1 MNPRID
7 PTASATLARATA
19 WNIAGRVGP
28 LLLALAATPFLLDTL
43 GVARWGF
50 FALAL
55 SLAGMFGI
63 FDLGIG
69 RALTRLVAGGLG
81 RAAAGGAGIEGAV
94 LAGLLLLAG
103 LGAVAGLA
111 AGAGAWAYAAL
122 LDVTPAL
129 RAELRWAMAALALS
143 APLVL
148 LNAGMW
154 GVLAAHQRFAAANR
168 VNLRL
173 AMLYYLG
180 PLAAL
185 HVWDHLAAATLVLGA
200 SRAAM
205 AWAYWRLCRAAL
217 PGLAGA
223 RPDRAAIGPL
233 LRQGGWITVSN
244 ILWPVSQQLDRFI
257 IAVRLSAEAA
267 AWYATPFD
275 LVIRIAVLGQAVVA
289 GAFPAMSTALAG
301 PAEAAGRL
309 FRHAVLGI
317 AALVLPPCLACVLL
331 ADTLL
336 ALWLGDAFAAQAAV
350 PMRILAAGVVL
361 HALDG
366 VATALIDGAGRSVRN
381 AALAVA
387 ELALYLPLLL
397 ALLATAGIAGGAAAW
412 TARALATLAARLAL
426 AGGTVPSLG
435 PAIARLVPVLA
446 ASVLTLAVALALSF
460 ALPREAVLPRAALAA
475 LLPLPGAWL
484 AWCRG
489 LTCAER
495 TMLAARLAE
504 VAGRGRLR

>member
-1 MNPRID
+1 MTSPTHL
-7 PTASATLARATA
+7 TASATMARGTA

-28 LLLALAATPFLLDTL
+28 LLLALAATPFLVETL

-69 RALTRLVAGGLG
+69 RALTRLVAEGLG
-81 RAAAGGAGIEGAV
+81 RKVAGIEGAV

-111 AGAGAWAYAAL
+111 AAAGAWAYAGL
-122 LDVTPAL
+122 LDVPAAL
-129 RAELRWAMAALALS
+129 REELRWAMAALALS

-154 GVLAAHQRFAAANR
+154 GVLAAHQDFAAANK

-173 AMLYYLG
+173 AVLYYLG

-185 HVWDHLAAATLVLGA
+185 QVWDHLAAATLVLGA

-217 PGLAGA
+217 PGLGAA
-223 RPDRAAIGPL
+223 RPDPRTIRPL

-244 ILWPVSQQLDRFI
+244 IVWPVSEHLDRFI
-257 IAVRLSAEAA
+257 IAARLSAEAA

-289 GAFPAMSTALAG
+289 GAFPAMSTALASS
-301 PAEAAGRL
+301 AEAAGRL

-317 AALVLPPCLACVLL
+317 AAMVLPPCLACLLL
-331 ADTLL
+331 AETLL
-336 ALWLGDAFAAQAAV
+336 TLWLGEAFAAQASV

-366 VATALIDGAGRSVRN
+366 VATALIDGAGRSARN

-397 ALLATAGIAGGAAAW
+397 ALLATAGIAGAAAAW
-412 TARALATLAARLAL
+412 SARALVTLGARLAL
-426 AGGTVPSLG
+426 ARGAVPAL
-435 PAIARLVPVLA
+435 RPVLTAIRPLLVAIVLALA
-446 ASVLTLAVALALSF
+446 AALALAF
-460 ALPREAVLPRAALAA
+460 ALPEEAVLPRLGLAA
-475 LLPLPGAWL
+475 LLPLPCAWL
-484 AWCRG
+484 AWRHA
-489 LTCAER
+489 LTGAEH
-495 TMLAARLAE
+495 TMLAAGLAE
-504 VAGRGRLR
+504 VARRGRLR